1 MKGQWSSF
9 GFLFSFSQSWSSF
22 SFYELFKLSQ
32 GLFGRLFHK
41 SPPPLSAPML
51 PLIHC
56 QDYDY
61 RGKRAVSLQGTATAL
76 PVCLW
81 LFHWA
86 IFIYDLNFKESFNEE
101 GFLAHCS
108 SWAWRTKGR
117 RGGFQNGCHR
127 YFIRSTFA
135 GAHKAQRSTD
145 MLPGPAK
152 IKDNSVFLFV
162 SCFFFSPFVFAIQ
175 SWIFEIGTRTMTVT
189 LWGET

>member
-1 MKGQWSSF
+1 
-9 GFLFSFSQSWSSF
+9 
-22 SFYELFKLSQ
+22 
-32 GLFGRLFHK
+32 
-41 SPPPLSAPML
+41 ML

-61 RGKRAVSLQGTATAL
+61 RGKRVVSSQGTATAL

-162 SCFFFSPFVFAIQ
+162 SCFFSLPLFLRSRVESLKLALGQWQWPCGVNLNKLMC
-175 SWIFEIGTRTMTVT
+175 IFHFFLINDF
-189 LWGET
+189 LIDK